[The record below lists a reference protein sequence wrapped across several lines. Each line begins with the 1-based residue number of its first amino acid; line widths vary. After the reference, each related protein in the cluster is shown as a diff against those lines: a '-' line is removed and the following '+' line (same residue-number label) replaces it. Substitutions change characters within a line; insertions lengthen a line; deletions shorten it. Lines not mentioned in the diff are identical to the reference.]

1 MEYPL
6 GGWMNDLFPVTNK
19 PDEFELFWS
28 IYPRKVGKL
37 VAQKALKN
45 ALKSAKL
52 KDIIDAV
59 RSFSDLNKDK
69 DKQFIPHPATWLNA
83 GRWMDETD
91 KPKPQTTTKEEWD
104 AVWKWRLKDYKPGKF
119 WSSHWGT
126 RPEHGGSDIPKH
138 LMDEWERMR

>member
-1 MEYPL
+1 
-6 GGWMNDLFPVTNK
+6 MNDLFPVTNK

-91 KPKPQTTTKEEWD
+91 SFKTVQPDEHD
-104 AVWKWRLKDYKPGKF
+104 MKWRHRLKGYTPGVK
-119 WSSHWGT
+119 WWGLSWGT
-126 RPEHGGSDIPKH
+126 RPEDGGSDIPKH
-138 LMDEWERMR
+138 VLAEWIKKPW